1 MEPIITEKE
10 LKIGGMTCVSC
21 ENRIESQLNQTIG
34 IKKATVSYSNGTAQI
49 SYDSNI
55 ITMKDIVQI
64 IEEVGY
70 EVIEDSST
78 QKTSTDNIN
87 KLLGAAVII
96 LALYTIINRFGLFN
110 LFNFF
115 PQAEE
120 GMGYGMLFIIGL
132 LTSVHCVAMCGGINL
147 SQCIPQAAKQRGQDG
162 RLTSL
167 RPSFLYNL
175 GRVISY
181 TVIGGIVGALGSV
194 ISFSGSFKGIVQIVA
209 GVLMVI
215 MGLNMLNIF
224 PWLRKLNPHMPKIFA
239 RKLNKE
245 KNSNSPFYVG
255 LLNGLMPCGPLQAM
269 QLYALSTGDP
279 LKGALSMLLFSL
291 GTVPLMFGLG
301 VLSSVLSQKFTKK
314 VMSVGAVL
322 VVVLGFSMFQ
332 SGLSLS
338 GFAATPFDQSTSSN
352 VAKIQDDV
360 QIVNTTLNSGRY
372 EPITVQAGIPVKWII
387 TAENGSI
394 NGCNNRIYIPEYGI
408 EKKFE
413 IGENI
418 IEFTP
423 EKAGTYRYSCWMG
436 MIRSTIT
443 VLEEG
448 QTTPPPDTEVQDDY
462 TGSYNDFNLDDTV
475 QNKEPAGYQIPV
487 DNVVIA
493 KKNGDK
499 QTVEINL
506 TNSGFSPA
514 LIIME
519 SGIETEWNIHAESL
533 NEGNK
538 TLLFPFYESV
548 LPLKE
553 GDNRLYVLPILDFD
567 FSTIDYNFFGIV
579 KVVDDIDDIN
589 IDAIKEQVSNYETY
603 KWNYNQIGNGG
614 GGGAS
619 CH

>member
-1 MEPIITEKE
+1 
-10 LKIGGMTCVSC
+10 
-21 ENRIESQLNQTIG
+21 
-34 IKKATVSYSNGTAQI
+34 
-49 SYDSNI
+49 
-55 ITMKDIVQI
+55 
-64 IEEVGY
+64 
-70 EVIEDSST
+70 
-78 QKTSTDNIN
+78 
-87 KLLGAAVII
+87 
-96 LALYTIINRFGLFN
+96 
-110 LFNFF
+110 
-115 PQAEE
+115 
-120 GMGYGMLFIIGL
+120 
-132 LTSVHCVAMCGGINL
+132 
-147 SQCIPQAAKQRGQDG
+147 
-162 RLTSL
+162 
-167 RPSFLYNL
+167 
-175 GRVISY
+175 
-181 TVIGGIVGALGSV
+181 
-194 ISFSGSFKGIVQIVA
+194 
-209 GVLMVI
+209 
-215 MGLNMLNIF
+215 
-224 PWLRKLNPHMPKIFA
+224 
-239 RKLNKE
+239 KE